1 MVIGIDTSLL
11 LGYYQAKAGIGTSS
25 ASGGTSTVT
34 NKVAP
39 TPPWQSQPTA
49 KELSASVTAAL
60 AGRKVIDENAA
71 KLDLTGAGPD
81 YRKLFALYQGLGT
94 LSELANE
101 AQAKGVTSGEK
112 ARLQEVFAKG
122 MAEVQNYVSST
133 EFDKL
138 RLAFGEV
145 GASSKAKLTVA
156 KAADQYVTPPIT
168 SSTSDPVEAF
178 EGDVRFNIQVK
189 RLNNETLDVPIDLSL
204 MPDQTRSLPNVINF
218 INDQLKSAGV
228 DTRFG
233 TSRIPG
239 EPKQITAGSQTITL
253 PAGPDEWALKVTI
266 GLGEDVTFSAPETAN
281 AVYLAQEIGDA
292 DPDLDEDTDDSTIKQ
307 QLLKFQTDTDQ
318 VASPPQSQANWV
330 DGRVFAKDL
339 DANVTAV
346 HAQAVGPDG
355 SVYMLADVDGKVAGQ
370 TIKGG
375 SDVAL
380 LKYDAAG
387 ALIYTRTLG
396 AVSSATGLAL
406 AVSDDGKVAIAG
418 SVSGALEGATEG
430 AINSGTTGAYAGLSD
445 SFVTLFDEDGQEL
458 WTQRRGARQD
468 DQVNQL
474 AFGDDGTVYVAG
486 QAKSVMPGGG
496 AAMGNWD
503 GYVEAFATSEAG
515 KVSTLFTQTFGGA
528 GGDKPKGLVVDGTNV
543 IVASVEDGRAVL
555 RRFDVSGE
563 APVEVAS
570 RDLGDLEGGD
580 IEGLALDSN
589 GQLVLVGATRNP
601 MLDAGAVTSPASGGQ
616 DVFAA
621 RLSKDLSFSSSDRL
635 AYYGG
640 AGDDQATAMG
650 VANGEVWIAGTSK
663 TDLPDLAPIG
673 KQDGFLVKL
682 DVDTGAVEW
691 SRRFSGVSGKAAPSA
706 IAVAPQGASV
716 LDRLGLPTGK
726 LDIDATEQLT
736 AVSAVRPG
744 DQFTV
749 KTNGGTR
756 TVTIE
761 AADTF
766 DTLALKIRRAAGFSA
781 KVTLSTNAEGQR
793 QLKIEPASN
802 SATVEIGAGKGDSDA
817 LQQLGIAEGVV
828 RATRTDKDGKEVS
841 ADGRPNVYGLAMHTG
856 INLSDADQ
864 ISHALAELASAQ
876 DVIRQAYKDLVAE
889 ATPRSAQNAA
899 AAAAATGG
907 KVPAYMT
914 NQIANYQAALD
925 RLTAGSTS
933 TSTGGG
939 LFGLLG

>member
-1 MVIGIDTSLL
+1 MVIGIDSSLL
-11 LGYYQAKAGIGTSS
+11 LGYYQAKAGIGG
-25 ASGGTSTVT
+25 ASTTGGTSTAT
-34 NKVAP
+34 TKVAP
-39 TPPWQSQPTA
+39 TPPWQSQPTP
-49 KELSASVTAAL
+49 KEVSASVTAAL
-60 AGRKVIDENAA
+60 AGRKIIDENAA
-71 KLDLTGAGPD
+71 KLDLAGAGAD

-101 AQAKGVTSGEK
+101 AQAKGTTSAEK

-122 MAEVQNYVSST
+122 MAEVQDYVSST
-133 EFDKL
+133 EFEKL

-145 GASSKAKLTVA
+145 DTAAKAKLTVA
-156 KAADQYVTPPIT
+156 KAPDQYVTVPIA
-168 SSTSDPVEAF
+168 SSTEDSVAAF
-178 EGDVRFNIQVK
+178 EGDVKFNIQVQK
-189 RLNNETLDVPIDLSL
+189 LNKETFDVPIDLSL
-204 MPDQTRSLPNVINF
+204 MPDQTRSLPNVINY
-218 INDQLKSAGV
+218 INDQLKAAGV

-253 PAGPDEWALKVTI
+253 PAGPDQWALKVTV
-266 GLGEDVTFSAPETAN
+266 GLGEDVTFSAPQTAN
-281 AVYLAQEIGDA
+281 AVYLAQQIGDP
-292 DPDLDEDTDDSTIKQ
+292 DPDFDEETNDSTIKQ
-307 QLLKFQTDTDQ
+307 QLLKFQTDTDELG
-318 VASPPQSQANWV
+318 APPQNGANWV

-339 DANVTAV
+339 DGKVTAV
-346 HAQAVGPDG
+346 RAQAVGPDG
-355 SVYMLADVDGKVAGQ
+355 SVYMLADVSGTVDGQ
-370 TIKGG
+370 PIKGEA
-375 SDVAL
+375 DVAL
-380 LKYDAAG
+380 LKYDGAG
-387 ALIYTRTLG
+387 NLIYTRTLG
-396 AVSSATGLAL
+396 AASSATGLAL

-418 SVSGALEGATEG
+418 SVSGTLAGATEG

-474 AFGDDGTVYVAG
+474 AFGEDGTVYVAG
-486 QAKSVMPGGG
+486 QAKSAMPGGG
-496 AAMGNWD
+496 APMGDWD
-503 GYVEAFATSEAG
+503 GYVEAFSTSKTG
-515 KVSTLFTQTFGGA
+515 KVSTLFTQTFGGE
-528 GGDKPKGLVVDGTNV
+528 GGDKPKGLVVDGSNV
-543 IVASVEDGRAVL
+543 VVASVENGRAVL
-555 RRFDVSGE
+555 RRFDVSGG

-589 GQLVLVGATRNP
+589 GQLVLVGTTRNP
-601 MLDAGAVTSPASGGQ
+601 MLDAGAVTSPAAGGQ

-621 RLSKDLSFSSSDRL
+621 RLSKDLSVSSSDRL

-663 TDLPDLAPIG
+663 TDLPDQAPVG
-673 KQDGFLVKL
+673 KQDGFLAKL
-682 DVDTGAVEW
+682 DIDTGAVEW
-691 SRRFSGVSGKAAPSA
+691 SRRFTGVSGQAAPSA
-706 IAVAPQGASV
+706 LAVAPQGASV
-716 LDRLGLPTGK
+716 LDRMGLPTGK
-726 LDIDATEQLT
+726 LNLDTSEQLT

-749 KTNGGTR
+749 KVNGATK

-781 KVTLSTNAEGQR
+781 KVTLSTNADGQR
-793 QLKIEPASN
+793 QLKIEPANN
-802 SATVEIGAGKGDSDA
+802 SAIVEIGAGKGDFDA
-817 LQQLGIAEGVV
+817 LRELGIAEGVV
-828 RATRTDKDGKEVS
+828 RATKTDKDGKAVS
-841 ADGRPNVYGLAMHTG
+841 ADGRPNVYGLALHTG
-856 INLSDADQ
+856 INLSNADQ

-876 DVIRQAYKDLVAE
+876 DAIRQAYKDLVAA
-889 ATPRSAQNAA
+889 ATPKSAQNQ
-899 AAAAATGG
+899 AAATAATGS
-907 KVPAYMT
+907 VPAYMT

-933 TSTGGG
+933 SSSGTG
-939 LFGLLG
+939 LAGLLG